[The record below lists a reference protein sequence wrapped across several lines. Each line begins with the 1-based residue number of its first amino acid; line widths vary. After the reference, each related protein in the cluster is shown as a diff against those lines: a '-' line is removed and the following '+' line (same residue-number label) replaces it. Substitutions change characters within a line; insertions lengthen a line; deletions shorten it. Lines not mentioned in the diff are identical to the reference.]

1 MPKYYTNTWH
11 ALHNCHVSL
20 CIDVVVDNLS
30 RSPRQHQCTAD
41 HPSSRHH
48 CRNSSWRM
56 QVIIS
61 EHTSSACHAKRKIAK
76 QQKTEV
82 KIAELSDVAQP
93 GRAQVGDGD
102 SGRHHGTVTV
112 CGWTCVRPQLCSTS
126 SACASSEQGL
136 PFSWHHASSDTS
148 MNTACSKRFS

>member
-1 MPKYYTNTWH
+1 M
-11 ALHNCHVSL
+11 
-20 CIDVVVDNLS
+20 
-30 RSPRQHQCTAD
+30 
-41 HPSSRHH
+41 
-48 CRNSSWRM
+48 
-56 QVIIS
+56 IS

-93 GRAQVGDGD
+93 GRAQVGQGKMETLAV
-102 SGRHHGTVTV
+102 SIYLHHGTVTV

-136 PFSWHHASSDTS
+136 PFS
-148 MNTACSKRFS
+148 